1 MKATTKH
8 LLPTV
13 FVFTAIAI
21 AYACRMLAKFDI
33 GGPAVNH
40 IRTALYLLL
49 FTLWGFSLD
58 RRIIQRQ
65 ALHCLRLTAALMLLW
80 LILRTL
86 KYSFVTGLAAGRYIW
101 YLYYLPML
109 FLPLLCV
116 YIALSMGK
124 SEDYRLSRG
133 TGMLS
138 IIPAAL
144 FLLVI
149 TNDLHQQVFA
159 FKSGVPG
166 LPVSGTYSYR
176 PLYFI
181 CLGWMVVC
189 MAFSLVCLFRKSRIP
204 SGEGK
209 RIMPFV
215 LGCAMLLYGILYL
228 SGIPAVRWWFGDM
241 NVMFCLLYAAIYES
255 CIRCRMIPSNTG
267 YVELFE
273 ASTLAA
279 CIADRSGRIVL
290 RSRAAGEDMTCP
302 QEGQRIVRPDG
313 MRISSAPISGG
324 YAVWQDNVRQ
334 LAELR
339 TRLNANK
346 EEMERNKKKLKDAY
360 LVQKSLHELTEKN
373 RIYNELEA
381 KHSRQTAQMRQMLAQ
396 CERSGPAERRSL
408 LKKVLLLGTYIKRSA
423 NLYFLSSEYQWLP
436 QQELRLTVDEAVRA
450 LTACGTECGVIYRTT
465 EPMRASEV
473 VRLFN
478 LLEIVAE
485 TTVDDLHSLFISVSD
500 SAMDL
505 SVECAADLSVIAS
518 PEVTVRQEDGLWLIR
533 TGIRGREDA

>member
-13 FVFTAIAI
+13 FVFTVIAI

-49 FTLWGFSLD
+49 FALWGFALD

-86 KYSFVTGLAAGRYIW
+86 KYSFVTGPAAGRYIW

-109 FLPLLCV
+109 FLPLLWV

-209 RIMPFV
+209 RITPFV

-381 KHSRQTAQMRQMLAQ
+381 KHSRQTAQMRQMLAR
-396 CERSGPAERRSL
+396 CEKSEPAERRSL

-423 NLYFLSSEYQWLP
+423 NLYFLCSEYQWLP

-485 TTVDDLHSLFISVSD
+485 TTVDDLRSLFISVSD

-505 SVECAADLSVIAS
+505 SVECAADLSAIAS
-518 PEVTVRQEDGLWLIR
+518 PEVTVRQEDGLWLVR

>member
-1 MKATTKH
+1 MKGTTKH
-8 LLPTV
+8 LLPMV
-13 FVFTAIAI
+13 FVFTVIAI

-49 FTLWGFSLD
+49 FALWGFSLD

-65 ALHCLRLTAALMLLW
+65 TLHCLHLTAALMLLW

-86 KYSFVTGLAAGRYIW
+86 KYSVVTGPAAGRYIW

-109 FLPLLCV
+109 FLPLLWV

-124 SEDYRLSRG
+124 PEDYRLSQRSSI
-133 TGMLS
+133 LS
-138 IIPAAL
+138 IVPAVL

-273 ASTLAA
+273 ATTLAA

-290 RSRAAGEDMTCP
+290 RSRAADENMTCP

-346 EEMERNKKKLKDAY
+346 VEMERNKKKLKDAY

-381 KHSRQTAQMRQMLAQ
+381 KHSRQTAQMRQMLER

-436 QQELRLTVDEAVRA
+436 QQELRLTVDEAVRT

-465 EPMRASEV
+465 GPMRTSEV
-473 VRLFN
+473 VRLFD
-478 LLEIVAE
+478 LLETVAE
-485 TTVDDLHSLFISVSD
+485 TTVDDLRSLFISISD

-505 SVECAADLSVIAS
+505 SAECAADLLVVAS
-518 PEVTVRQEDGLWLIR
+518 PEVTVQREDGLWLVR

>member
-1 MKATTKH
+1 MKGTTKH
-8 LLPTV
+8 LLPMV
-13 FVFTAIAI
+13 FVFTVIAI

-49 FTLWGFSLD
+49 FALWGFSLD

-65 ALHCLRLTAALMLLW
+65 TLHCLHLTAALMLLW

-86 KYSFVTGLAAGRYIW
+86 KYSVVTDLTAGRYIW

-109 FLPLLCV
+109 FLPLLWV

-133 TGMLS
+133 IGMLS

-159 FKSGVPG
+159 FKSGIPG

-273 ASTLAA
+273 ATTLAA

-290 RSRAAGEDMTCP
+290 RSRAAGKDMTCP

-381 KHSRQTAQMRQMLAQ
+381 KHSRQTAQMRQMLAR
-396 CERSGPAERRSL
+396 CESAGPAERRSL

-473 VRLFN
+473 VRLFD

-485 TTVDDLHSLFISVSD
+485 TTVDDLRSLFISVSD

-505 SVECAADLSVIAS
+505 SVECAADLSAIAS
-518 PEVTVRQEDGLWLIR
+518 PEVTVRREDGLWLIR

>member
-1 MKATTKH
+1 MKGTTKH
-8 LLPTV
+8 LLPMV
-13 FVFTAIAI
+13 FVFTVIAI

-49 FTLWGFSLD
+49 FALWGFSLD

-65 ALHCLRLTAALMLLW
+65 TLHCLRLTAALMLLW

-86 KYSFVTGLAAGRYIW
+86 KYSVVTDLTAGRYIW

-109 FLPLLCV
+109 FLPMLWV

-133 TGMLS
+133 IGMLS

-159 FKSGVPG
+159 FKSGIPG

-209 RIMPFV
+209 RITPFV
-215 LGCAMLLYGILYL
+215 LGCAMLLYSILYL

-273 ASTLAA
+273 ATTLAA

-290 RSRAAGEDMTCP
+290 RSRAADENMTCP

-381 KHSRQTAQMRQMLAQ
+381 KHSRQTAQMRQMLAR

-436 QQELRLTVDEAVRA
+436 QQELRLTVDEAVRT

-465 EPMRASEV
+465 GPMRTSEV
-473 VRLFN
+473 VRLFD

-485 TTVDDLHSLFISVSD
+485 TTVDNLRSLFISVSD

-505 SVECAADLSVIAS
+505 SVECAADLSVVAS
-518 PEVTVRQEDGLWLIR
+518 PEVTVRREDGLWLIR

>member
-1 MKATTKH
+1 MKGTTKH
-8 LLPTV
+8 LLPMV
-13 FVFTAIAI
+13 FVFTVIAI

-49 FTLWGFSLD
+49 FALWGFSLD

-65 ALHCLRLTAALMLLW
+65 TLHCLHLTAALMLLW

-86 KYSFVTGLAAGRYIW
+86 KYSVVTGPAAGRYIW

-109 FLPLLCV
+109 FLPLLWV

-124 SEDYRLSRG
+124 PEDYRLSRG
-133 TGMLS
+133 IGMLS
-138 IIPAAL
+138 IVPAAL

-273 ASTLAA
+273 ATTLAA

-290 RSRAAGEDMTCP
+290 RSRAADENMTCP

-346 EEMERNKKKLKDAY
+346 VEMERNKKKLKDAY

-381 KHSRQTAQMRQMLAQ
+381 KHSRQTAQMRQMLER
-396 CERSGPAERRSL
+396 CERSGPAERRRL

-436 QQELRLTVDEAVRA
+436 QQELRLTVDEAVRT

-465 EPMRASEV
+465 GPMRTSEV
-473 VRLFN
+473 VRLFD

-485 TTVDDLHSLFISVSD
+485 TTVDDLRSLFISISD

-505 SVECAADLSVIAS
+505 SVECAADLSVVAS
-518 PEVTVRQEDGLWLIR
+518 PEVTVQREDGLWLVR

>member
-1 MKATTKH
+1 MKGTTKH
-8 LLPTV
+8 LLPMV
-13 FVFTAIAI
+13 FVFTVIAI

-58 RRIIQRQ
+58 WRIIQRQ
-65 ALHCLRLTAALMLLW
+65 TLHCLRLTAALMLLW

-86 KYSFVTGLAAGRYIW
+86 KYSVVTDLTAGRYIW

-109 FLPLLCV
+109 FLPLLWV

-124 SEDYRLSRG
+124 PEDYRLSQRSSI
-133 TGMLS
+133 LS
-138 IIPAAL
+138 IVPAVL

-181 CLGWMVVC
+181 CLGWMVGC
-189 MAFSLVCLFRKSRIP
+189 MAFSLVCLFRKIRIP
-204 SGEGK
+204 SGERK
-209 RIMPFV
+209 RITPFV
-215 LGCAMLLYGILYL
+215 LGCATLLYGILYL

-273 ASTLAA
+273 ATTLAA

-290 RSRAAGEDMTCP
+290 RSCAAGEDMTCP
-302 QEGQRIVRPDG
+302 QEG
-313 MRISSAPISGG
+313 
-324 YAVWQDNVRQ
+324 
-334 LAELR
+334 
-339 TRLNANK
+339 
-346 EEMERNKKKLKDAY
+346 
-360 LVQKSLHELTEKN
+360 
-373 RIYNELEA
+373 
-381 KHSRQTAQMRQMLAQ
+381 
-396 CERSGPAERRSL
+396 
-408 LKKVLLLGTYIKRSA
+408 
-423 NLYFLSSEYQWLP
+423 
-436 QQELRLTVDEAVRA
+436 
-450 LTACGTECGVIYRTT
+450 
-465 EPMRASEV
+465 
-473 VRLFN
+473 
-478 LLEIVAE
+478 
-485 TTVDDLHSLFISVSD
+485 
-500 SAMDL
+500 
-505 SVECAADLSVIAS
+505 
-518 PEVTVRQEDGLWLIR
+518 
-533 TGIRGREDA
+533 

>member
-1 MKATTKH
+1 MKGTTKH
-8 LLPTV
+8 LLPMV
-13 FVFTAIAI
+13 FVFTVIAI

-49 FTLWGFSLD
+49 FALWGFSLD

-65 ALHCLRLTAALMLLW
+65 TLHCLHLTAALMLLW

-86 KYSFVTGLAAGRYIW
+86 KYSVVTGPAAGRYIW

-109 FLPLLCV
+109 FLPLLWV

-124 SEDYRLSRG
+124 PEDYRLSRG
-133 TGMLS
+133 IGMLS

-273 ASTLAA
+273 ATTLAA

-290 RSRAAGEDMTCP
+290 RSRAADENMTCP

-346 EEMERNKKKLKDAY
+346 VEMERNKKKLKDAY

-381 KHSRQTAQMRQMLAQ
+381 KHSRQTAQMRQMLAR
-396 CERSGPAERRSL
+396 CERSGPAERRRL

-436 QQELRLTVDEAVRA
+436 QQELRLTVDEAVRT

-465 EPMRASEV
+465 GPMRTSEV
-473 VRLFN
+473 VRLFD

-485 TTVDDLHSLFISVSD
+485 TTVDDLRSLFISISD

-505 SVECAADLSVIAS
+505 SVECAADLSVVAS
-518 PEVTVRQEDGLWLIR
+518 PEVTVQREDGLWLVR